1 MSVLAN
7 GTEDFPTGLTPAA
20 AYALVNTAIQKI
32 ALMNLIDKDI
42 PFFGNVVDGQVRGTS
57 QIAIERLITAVELR
71 AEGAAPVGSSLL
83 VQLVVG
89 GTLQSQQ
96 YALPAG
102 SMYALVAVIND
113 GNGGGS
119 GSGLVVPA
127 NITLA
132 AKIINGFQA
141 EDVIVT
147 PKTQLRIL

>member
-1 MSVLAN
+1 
-7 GTEDFPTGLTPAA
+7 
-20 AYALVNTAIQKI
+20 
-32 ALMNLIDKDI
+32 MNLIDKDI

-71 AEGAAPVGSSLL
+71 AEGVAPVGGSLL

-96 YALPAG
+96 FALPAG
-102 SMYALVAVIND
+102 STYALVAVIND

-132 AKIINGFQA
+132 VKIINGFQA

-147 PKTQLRIL
+147 PKSQLRIL